1 MPRTNHYA
9 VLGVR
14 RDATKEEIR
23 RAYRRKARELH
34 PDVNPDPAAQ
44 ERIQEVNTAYD
55 VLSDPG
61 KRETYDMGGDPL
73 SASGGASGSPFA
85 GFGGL
90 GDVFEAFFGG
100 GAGPGAQAGA
110 GQRSRVRAGA
120 DALIRL
126 DLDLDETAFGTDKDI
141 EVDTAGV
148 CPSCDGEG
156 TAAGTRPETCGTCHG
171 RGEVRSVQRT
181 FLGQVVTARPCHTCG
196 GTGTVIPRPC
206 PECAGEGRVRTRR
219 SLTVQVPAGVADG
232 THLRLTGEGEVGPG
246 GGPSGDL
253 YVEIRERPHPVFTR
267 DGFDLHCNVT
277 LPMTGA
283 ALGTHVV
290 VPTLDGDEDVELR
303 AGTQSGS
310 TQTVRGRGVTKL
322 RSSGRG
328 DLHVHVTV
336 ATPTRLDAEQER
348 LLREL
353 ATLREEDRPEVEVTS
368 TGGGLFSRLRD
379 AFK

>member
-1 MPRTNHYA
+1 MARVDHYA

-34 PDVNPDPAAQ
+34 PDVNPDPSAQ

-73 SASGGASGSPFA
+73 SASGAGSGSPFA

-100 GAGPGAQAGA
+100 APGPGAGT
-110 GQRSRVRAGA
+110 GQRSRVRTGA

-126 DLDLDETAFGTDKDI
+126 DLDLVETAFGLEREI
-141 EVDTAGV
+141 EVDTATL
-148 CPSCDGEG
+148 CPTCSGEG
-156 TAAGTRPETCGTCHG
+156 AAPGTQPETCPTCSG

-181 FLGQVVTARPCHTCG
+181 FLGQVVTARPCHACG
-196 GTGTVIPRPC
+196 GAGTVIPRPC
-206 PECAGEGRVRTRR
+206 PECAGQGRVRSRR

-246 GGPSGDL
+246 GGPAGDL
-253 YVEIRERPHPVFTR
+253 YVEIHERPHPVFTR
-267 DGFDLHCNVT
+267 EGFDLHCGLT
-277 LPMTGA
+277 LPMTAA
-283 ALGTHVV
+283 ALGTRVTI
-290 VPTLDGDEDVELR
+290 PTLDGDEEIELR
-303 AGTQSGS
+303 AGTQGGS
-310 TQTVRGRGVTKL
+310 TQTVRGRGVARL

-336 ATPTRLDAEQER
+336 TTPTRLDSDQEQ
-348 LLREL
+348 LLSDL
-353 ATLREEDRPEVEVTS
+353 AKLREEDRPQVEVS
-368 TGGGLFSRLRD
+368 SAGGGIFSRLRD